1 MNLRLDPRA
10 VRLRLSASEA
20 ETALRAG
27 SLLESC
33 VVPGGALSYRLDVL
47 QDTAGAAVRLEGA
60 LVILSVP
67 AEGVRAAL
75 ARAPA
80 KDAGVYAELDGL
92 SVAVEIDA
100 QRKLQLVRD
109 K

>member
-10 VRLRLSASEA
+10 VRLRLSPSEA
-20 ETALRAG
+20 ETALSAG

-33 VVPGGALSYRLDVL
+33 VVPGGALSFRLDVV
-47 QDTAGAAVRLEGA
+47 QDTPGAAVRMEEGRM
-60 LVILSVP
+60 VLSVSP
-67 AEGVRAAL
+67 EGLRAAL

-100 QRKLQLVRD
+100 KRKLQLVRD

>member
-10 VRLRLSASEA
+10 VRLRLSASEVQN
-20 ETALRAG
+20 ALKTG
-27 SLLESC
+27 SVLESC
-33 VVPGGALSYRLDVL
+33 VVPGGALSFRLDVS
-47 QDTAGAAVRLEGA
+47 QDTPGAAVRMEGG
-60 LVILSVP
+60 LMILSVSP
-67 AEGVRAAL
+67 EGLRAAL

-80 KDAGVYAELDGL
+80 KDAGVYSELDGL

-100 QRKLQLVRD
+100 KRKLQLVRD